1 MPAPSGRGACQHR
14 NFSVAALH
22 LGLAQSTVSHA
33 IAALENHLGIVLVAR
48 DRPRI
53 TSGFKLTWQH

>member
-1 MPAPSGRGACQHR
+1 M
-14 NFSVAALH
+14 
-22 LGLAQSTVSHA
+22 SHA